1 MGQSTWEEK
10 EPSSAQSEE
19 RPKHQPHANHA
30 KKMNATVMKS
40 RTARIAPRQVKGVRS
55 VAVRATRKSTV
66 MASKMNQMEKL
77 QAALVVSAA
86 GASSSPLIPAAEAAS
101 VSPSLKNLLSSVVA
115 GGAVLGGIA
124 VALSTVS
131 RFDRT
136 NRN

>member
-1 MGQSTWEEK
+1 MG
-10 EPSSAQSEE
+10 
-19 RPKHQPHANHA
+19 PHANYA

-55 VAVRATRKSTV
+55 VAVRANRKSTV

-86 GASSSPLIPAAEAAS
+86 GALSSPMIPAAEAAS
-101 VSPSLKNLLSSVVA
+101 VSPSLKNLLNSVVA
-115 GGAVLGGIA
+115 GGAVLTVIA
-124 VALSTVS
+124 VALSPVS

-136 NRN
+136 N

>member
-1 MGQSTWEEK
+1 MGEEK

-19 RPKHQPHANHA
+19 RPKHQPHANHE

-86 GASSSPLIPAAEAAS
+86 GALSSPMIPAAEAAS
-101 VSPSLKNLLSSVVA
+101 VSPSLKNLLNSVVA
-115 GGAVLGGIA
+115 GGAILGAIA

-131 RFDRT
+131 TFDRT
-136 NRN
+136 NRR

>member
-1 MGQSTWEEK
+1 MGTDT
-10 EPSSAQSEE
+10 EPNAVENKQ
-19 RPKHQPHANHA
+19 HQPHANHA

-86 GASSSPLIPAAEAAS
+86 GALSSPMIPAAEAAS
-101 VSPSLKNLLSSVVA
+101 VSPSLKNLLNSVVA
-115 GGAVLGGIA
+115 GGAILAVIA
-124 VALSTVS
+124 GALSTIS

>member
-1 MGQSTWEEK
+1 
-10 EPSSAQSEE
+10 
-19 RPKHQPHANHA
+19 
-30 KKMNATVMKS
+30 
-40 RTARIAPRQVKGVRS
+40 
-55 VAVRATRKSTV
+55 

-86 GASSSPLIPAAEAAS
+86 GALSSPLIPAAEAAS

-131 RFDRT
+131 RVS
-136 NRN
+136 